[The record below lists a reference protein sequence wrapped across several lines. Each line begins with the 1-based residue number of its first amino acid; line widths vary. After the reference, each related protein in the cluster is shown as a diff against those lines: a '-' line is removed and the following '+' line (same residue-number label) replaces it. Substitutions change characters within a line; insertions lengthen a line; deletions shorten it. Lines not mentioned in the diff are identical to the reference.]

1 MFVSSKNYHK
11 VKGAFCLCVSFLPY
25 AVLDYNSVHSLLL
38 TLYFCIKKE
47 VTRYI
52 YYMLHCLTVE
62 AKTPLKAYCVVK
74 LIFDCLGL
82 IVDLL

>member
-1 MFVSSKNYHK
+1 
-11 VKGAFCLCVSFLPY
+11 
-25 AVLDYNSVHSLLL
+25 
-38 TLYFCIKKE
+38 
-47 VTRYI
+47 
-52 YYMLHCLTVE
+52 MLHCLTVE